1 MEYKQRKNIR
11 LKEYDYSTNGAY
23 FVTICTKC
31 KRHILSTI
39 RVGGAHTP
47 SANVSPHSGRRP
59 CRRILDAPYI
69 ELTEKGE
76 IVREQFEIMNH
87 LYEDINVK
95 HYVIMPNHIHFII
108 EIKKSGGT
116 SGRPSPTRSNSALSK
131 YVGTFKR
138 FTDKKCGDDI
148 WQRSYYDHIIRNEA
162 DFIEKQNYIINN
174 PAKWLEDEYFNEG

>member
-1 MEYKQRKNIR
+1 MTVCTKDRKN
-11 LKEYDYSTNGAY
+11 
-23 FVTICTKC
+23 
-31 KRHILSTI
+31 ILSTI

-108 EIKKSGGT
+108 EIAKSGGT
-116 SGRPSPTRSNSALSK
+116 SGRPSPTRSNSAVSK

-138 FTDKKCGDDI
+138 FTDKKCGVEL
-148 WQRSYYDHIIRNEA
+148 WQRSYYDHIIRSEA
-162 DFIEKQNYIINN
+162 DYMEKQKYILAN
-174 PAKWLEDEYFNEG
+174 PGKWVEDEYYSQ